1 MFLFLLYNTQ
11 DLKVISYNIRYNNPN
26 DGVNI
31 WDNRKST
38 VTEFISNE
46 NADFIGMQEVLNSQ
60 LSDLMGSL
68 IEYDYVGVGRDDGK
82 NKGEYSPILFNKNK
96 YKVLKSN
103 TFWLSETPNKISV
116 GWDASMERIC
126 TFGLFENRNS
136 KNKIWIF
143 NTHFDHVGVLAREK
157 SIELIIDKIN
167 ELNEIN
173 FPVLLTGDFNLE
185 DQNKSIKKLQ
195 NEFIDSKKDISK
207 SNKFY
212 GTFNKYSSLFIWYL
226 CFF

>member
-1 MFLFLLYNTQ
+1 MNNILYIFLFLLYNTQ

-46 NADFIGMQEVLNSQ
+46 EADFVGMQEVLNSQ
-60 LSDLMGSL
+60 LTDLMGSL

-82 NKGEYSPILFNKNK
+82 NKGEYSPILFDKNK
-96 YKVLKSN
+96 YKVLRSN

-126 TFGLFENRNS
+126 TYGLFENRNS
-136 KNKIWIF
+136 SKKIWVF

-157 SIELIIDKIN
+157 SIELI
-167 ELNEIN
+167 
-173 FPVLLTGDFNLE
+173 FQYF
-185 DQNKSIKKLQ
+185 
-195 NEFIDSKKDISK
+195 
-207 SNKFY
+207 
-212 GTFNKYSSLFIWYL
+212 
-226 CFF
+226 